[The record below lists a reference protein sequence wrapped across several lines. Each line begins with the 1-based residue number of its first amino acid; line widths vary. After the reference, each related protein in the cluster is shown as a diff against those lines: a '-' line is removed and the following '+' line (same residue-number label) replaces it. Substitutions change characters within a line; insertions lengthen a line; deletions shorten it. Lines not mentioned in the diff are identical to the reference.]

1 MRWLLHQARRHAPA
15 AVAVVMVLGFAL
27 ESDAYGQSRRG
38 RMIIP
43 AKPAVINSTPMI
55 DGLNRVLTALD
66 ATEHS
71 FDGHR
76 ETAIKHINNA
86 IRDMQ
91 VPNTKGQTK
100 PAADVPAGI
109 TPETKAGPP
118 TQADAEALHK
128 ALTALYAVHHE
139 LSAKGATKGRI
150 HADAEV
156 RIAIQELVAAQKLV
170 KPAATSAPATATAT
184 ATAPATAAKPTSS
197 FTTKPGT
204 ATSSFTTK
212 PAR

>member
-1 MRWLLHQARRHAPA
+1 MRRLLHQARQYAPA
-15 AVAVVMVLGFAL
+15 AFAVAMVLGFAM

-43 AKPAVINSTPMI
+43 AKPAVISSTPMI

-86 IRDMQ
+86 IHDLQ

-100 PAADVPAGI
+100 AAADVPAGI
-109 TPETKAGPP
+109 TPEVKPGPP
-118 TQADAEALHK
+118 TEADVEALRK

-150 HADAEV
+150 HAGAEV

-170 KPAATSAPATATAT
+170 KPAATTAPATGT

-197 FTTKPGT
+197 FTTKPGA

>member
-1 MRWLLHQARRHAPA
+1 MRRLLHQARRHAPA
-15 AVAVVMVLGFAL
+15 AVAAVMILGFAL

-43 AKPAVINSTPMI
+43 AKPAVISSTPMV

-100 PAADVPAGI
+100 AAADVPAGI
-109 TPETKAGPP
+109 TPEVKAGAP

-170 KPAATSAPATATAT
+170 KPAPTSAPAT
-184 ATAPATAAKPTSS
+184 ATAAKPTSS
-197 FTTKPGT
+197 FTTKPTT

-212 PAR
+212 PGR